1 MATLSNVVFEAP
13 CEDRATSRFISRF
26 ETSSKQYEHMS
37 GEPDGLD
44 ERLIPSELGARDFSG
59 GAPSEFRKQSAQIRF
74 PHFPSS
80 SDSPPIVPFHTAS
93 PIFQLADLAYIKV
106 ILHTL
111 KYPQRAINGVLLG
124 TLSVPDATVD
134 IVDAIPLQHQG
145 IDLTSTLE
153 LGAGMVRP
161 A

>member
-1 MATLSNVVFEAP
+1 
-13 CEDRATSRFISRF
+13 
-26 ETSSKQYEHMS
+26 MS

-44 ERLIPSELGARDFSG
+44 ERLIPTELGARDFSG
-59 GAPSEFRKQSAQIRF
+59 GAPSEFRKQSAQIPF

-80 SDSPPIVPFHTAS
+80 SDSPPIDTAS
-93 PIFQLADLAYIKV
+93 PIFQLADFAYIKV